1 LNYADSGVTV
11 LNINY
16 QVERSVK
23 IKKMMTIGTTSA
35 LMMLAASQTAV
46 AADTF
51 NADQTKA
58 IQNIVHDYLV
68 QNPEVLVEASQN
80 LQKKQQDAMAEQA
93 KVAIQEQSGQL
104 FTDKMTTVGN
114 PKGNVT
120 IVEFFDY
127 QCIHCKKMSPVIAD
141 VLKKDNNV
149 RVVYKEFPI
158 FGKSSELASKAALA
172 ASIQGKYQ
180 AMHDALLSQ
189 EKSLN
194 ADIINN
200 AAKSI
205 GLNMTK
211 FQADMSS
218 KAISEHL
225 DANRQLAEQLKLMG
239 TPAFIVAST
248 PAGQFKAGSQP
259 AFVPGAISLTSLQ
272 DLIKKAASN

>member
-1 LNYADSGVTV
+1 
-11 LNINY
+11 
-16 QVERSVK
+16 
-23 IKKMMTIGTTSA
+23 
-35 LMMLAASQTAV
+35 
-46 AADTF
+46 
-51 NADQTKA
+51 
-58 IQNIVHDYLV
+58 
-68 QNPEVLVEASQN
+68 
-80 LQKKQQDAMAEQA
+80 
-93 KVAIQEQSGQL
+93 
-104 FTDKMTTVGN
+104 
-114 PKGNVT
+114 
-120 IVEFFDY
+120 
-127 QCIHCKKMSPVIAD
+127 
-141 VLKKDNNV
+141 
-149 RVVYKEFPI
+149 
-158 FGKSSELASKAALA
+158 LASKAALA